1 VGFVAAERAGAVRFP
16 RRAAVRPVRAI
27 GQRVGLALLL
37 VLLNWAIVLVE
48 HDGYRDSYDGS
59 VSIVD
64 ALYYTTVTLTT
75 TGYGDITP
83 VTTGARLVNALV
95 VTPMRLLFVILL
107 VGTTISALT
116 QRSREEFRLA
126 RWRARMGK
134 HIVVLGFG
142 TKGRNAVRA
151 LVLKG
156 VPRERIV
163 VIDRDQGHAADAGT
177 AGHVAVCGSATS
189 EAVLREALVE
199 RAGEVIV
206 ALDRDDTA
214 ILATLV
220 TKRLNPRATVI
231 ASVREAENAR
241 LLEQSGAD
249 SVIVS
254 SETAGRLLGLA
265 TDSPETVEIV
275 EDLLSFGQGF
285 DLAERPVATNE
296 VGQSPNALGI
306 PVLAVI
312 RAGRTYRYSE
322 TAVAT
327 LFAGDRVIY
336 AST

>member
-1 VGFVAAERAGAVRFP
+1 
-16 RRAAVRPVRAI
+16 
-27 GQRVGLALLL
+27 
-37 VLLNWAIVLVE
+37 
-48 HDGYRDSYDGS
+48 
-59 VSIVD
+59 
-64 ALYYTTVTLTT
+64 
-75 TGYGDITP
+75 
-83 VTTGARLVNALV
+83 
-95 VTPMRLLFVILL
+95 
-107 VGTTISALT
+107 
-116 QRSREEFRLA
+116 
-126 RWRARMGK
+126 
-134 HIVVLGFG
+134 
-142 TKGRNAVRA
+142 
-151 LVLKG
+151 
-156 VPRERIV
+156 
-163 VIDRDQGHAADAGT
+163 
-177 AGHVAVCGSATS
+177 
-189 EAVLREALVE
+189 VLREALVE

-231 ASVREAENAR
+231 ASAREAENAR

-296 VGQSPNALGI
+296 VGQPPNALGI

-327 LFAGDRVIY
+327 LAAGDRVIY